1 MPFASRIVAAFFLS
15 LPAWVVGIG
24 VYAIGND
31 QYYRDTYLAAW
42 SVYLVG
48 SLLAG
53 LLIPPPAQKFGW
65 LKSWAWLF
73 LLGVVA
79 WMSGL
84 LVVGVLNLTPLCIGQ
99 DNGDGINDLGL
110 CVFYTILAA
119 VFYSPLILGILLW
132 STGIGGAL
140 LHHLVSRRASPSA
153 I

>member
-42 SVYLVG
+42 SVYLAV

-53 LLIPPPAQKFGW
+53 LLIPPSTQNLGW
-65 LKSWAWLF
+65 LKSWVWLF
-73 LLGVVA
+73 LLGLAA

-84 LVVGVLNLTPLCIGQ
+84 VVVGVLNLTPLCIGQ
-99 DNGDGINDLGL
+99 DNGDGINDMAL

-119 VFYSPLILGILLW
+119 VVYSPLVLGILLW

-140 LHHLVSRRASPSA
+140 LHHLARRRASSSA

>member
-42 SVYLVG
+42 SVYLAV

-53 LLIPPPAQKFGW
+53 LLIPPSTQNLGW

-73 LLGVVA
+73 LLGLAA

-84 LVVGVLNLTPLCIGQ
+84 VVVGVLNLTPLCIGQ
-99 DNGDGINDLGL
+99 DNGDGINDLAL

-140 LHHLVSRRASPSA
+140 LHYQARRRANPPA